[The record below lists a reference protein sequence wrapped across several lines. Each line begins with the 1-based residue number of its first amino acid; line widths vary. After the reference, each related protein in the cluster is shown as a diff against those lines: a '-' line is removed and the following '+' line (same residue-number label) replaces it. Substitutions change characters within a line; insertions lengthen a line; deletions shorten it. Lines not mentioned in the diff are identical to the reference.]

1 MDVKLRSLICMGLNE
16 QVLHLWLEVLC
27 SCADIVQKW
36 FVIFQ
41 SISRT
46 SEKTCA
52 LNFSLISCLFYF
64 PKGIIHGV
72 SYSVQDGYKLSVNF
86 GFCLNLHSV
95 WILIGNFLNVRN
107 KLHNLLKMVSEIC
120 LWNTIYSV
128 GICKILNPHFE
139 CSVNFMGKKLCGC
152 PCVLFVANFPLMLM
166 NSPVVLVSK
175 TLELMKLMWQGI
187 PQRDEF
193 LKKIARV
200 LYVNIL
206 TGWTLKVTSIKFL

>member
-1 MDVKLRSLICMGLNE
+1 MKVKCFSVSTLVETLEFIQFSACLERIIYPSMLCITTVNVCQIHKILFLQLLYRCVQGINQTHDDAHVQMDVKLRSLICMGLNE

-41 SISRT
+41 SILRT

-95 WILIGNFLNVRN
+95 
-107 KLHNLLKMVSEIC
+107 
-120 LWNTIYSV
+120 
-128 GICKILNPHFE
+128 
-139 CSVNFMGKKLCGC
+139 
-152 PCVLFVANFPLMLM
+152 
-166 NSPVVLVSK
+166 
-175 TLELMKLMWQGI
+175 
-187 PQRDEF
+187 
-193 LKKIARV
+193 
-200 LYVNIL
+200 
-206 TGWTLKVTSIKFL
+206 